1 MLHVAKKFKA
11 FDSPLGSRELYHR
24 GGKVRIYVS
33 GREALDKSNAEYVGY
48 TKLEKTKAI
57 NVDRIEV
64 GKGICYR
71 VYLEPFNSQEISFA
85 FCIDDIENKWVAVL
99 QKESSNVKV
108 ATIQGALGAACVV
121 LVAVLFSL
129 ITALMSNDSTTTTDT
144 ERLTEITTQITSGGY
159 SETSA
164 FGSSV
169 IDENGVVQ
177 DGATAEDVLNA
188 RIEQSTD
195 DAKKERESLHKG
207 VTVAIEGST
216 GSAASEEGE
225 TSREKDEASKENDE
239 TPPVSTPSETVI
251 IRDVTNDVADTD
263 VLAEVKNPGIG
274 DITVYA
280 GKETVEFCNTY
291 SSTLTVSFKCG
302 NTEYSVNI
310 PADGKTTVDLCN
322 VTTETAKVDVKMTLD
337 GDNAQD
343 VLSTTITVYV
353 L

>member
-1 MLHVAKKFKA
+1 MLHVAKKFKS

-24 GGKVRIYVS
+24 GGKVRVYVS
-33 GREALDKSNAEYVGY
+33 GREALDKSNVEYVGY
-48 TKLEKTKAI
+48 TKLEKTKAV
-57 NVDRIEV
+57 NVDRVEV

-71 VYLEPFNSQEISFA
+71 VYLEQFNPQKISFA

-99 QKESSNVKV
+99 QKEPSNINI

-121 LVAVLFSL
+121 LAAVLISL
-129 ITALMSNDSTTTTDT
+129 ITTLMSNNSPTASDT
-144 ERLTEITTQITSGGY
+144 EKLTEITTQITSGGY
-159 SETSA
+159 SETRT
-164 FGSSV
+164 FGSSA

-188 RIEQSTD
+188 RIEQSTN
-195 DAKKERESLHKG
+195 DAKKERESLRNG
-207 VTVAIEGST
+207 ATVVAEGNTNNEVSEK
-216 GSAASEEGE
+216 SATSEEKAE
-225 TSREKDEASKENDE
+225 SIKENDG

-251 IRDVTNDVADTD
+251 IRDVTNDVTDTD

-322 VTTETAKVDVKMTLD
+322 VTTETAKVDVKMTLG
-337 GDNAQD
+337 GDKAQD